1 MRILRALQTSA
12 ITVALLTACAALSVA
27 ESATASSQCHEK
39 HHHNHDSDVDYKRP
53 HIHAKPDP
61 YVRPYS
67 SGQGI
72 RGDFDPYDSFRRND
86 DEDEPDYDVHRNMY
100 DSDEP
105 DEE

>member
-12 ITVALLTACAALSVA
+12 ITIALLTACAALSVA
-27 ESATASSQCHEK
+27 ESATASSQCHDK
-39 HHHNHDSDVDYKRP
+39 HHHDNDDEVNYKRP

-67 SGQGI
+67 SSQGI
-72 RGDFDPYDSFRRND
+72 RGDFDTRSHSRYEND
-86 DEDEPDYDVHRNMY
+86 DYDPDYDDNRNMY

-105 DEE
+105 EEE